1 MIRFRTIHCIRRVAV
16 LLTGLAGAILMS
28 ASVTPAAF
36 AYIVPPSGGGPGT
49 VKGPPLHPQAIAS
62 GGMAGWQITLIA
74 VGAAVTAAVIA
85 VILDRSRA
93 ARRHMTHATA

>member
-1 MIRFRTIHCIRRVAV
+1 MNRFRPIHRIRRAAV
-16 LLTGLAGAILMS
+16 LLTGLAGAILIS

-36 AYIVPPSGGGPGT
+36 AYVVPPSGGPGT
-49 VKGPPLHPQAIAS
+49 VKAPPLHAQAITS
-62 GGMAGWQITLIA
+62 GGMPGWQITLIA
-74 VGAAVTAAVIA
+74 AGAAVTAAVIA